1 MIGPNTG
8 KDPKKIYFIWICS
21 LANAQLLFYRWEN
34 SLALA
39 EIQKVILM
47 VIYNLPI
54 AYVRQFTG

>member
-1 MIGPNTG
+1 MLTFLSC
-8 KDPKKIYFIWICS
+8 DP
-21 LANAQLLFYRWEN
+21 WEN
-34 SLALA
+34 SLTLA